1 MLVVKKELNQQVDIN
16 GNLKNKD
23 MSKCIKCRVNLP
35 NKRIELGYNECIE
48 CANTE
53 VYGTVPLTFH
63 KTGNSLQHTSKET
76 AHKINKAARRNTYGS
91 NLGQIGKGGHTE
103 FARKINVGC
112 STSFIGS
119 QKTFERIGEEAMLKL
134 DLLGLDK
141 ALDFIKRKH
150 ESLSINTQQF
160 NKLKQ
165 TLEAF
170 SQV

>member
-1 MLVVKKELNQQVDIN
+1 MNCKSCY
-16 GNLKNKD
+16 NK
-23 MSKCIKCRVNLP
+23 LP
-35 NKRIELGYNECIE
+35 QKRIELGFKHCVNCS
-48 CANTE
+48 TE
-53 VYGTVPLTFH
+53 DAYGTVDITYH
-63 KTGNSLQHTSKET
+63 KTGNTVQHVDKAT
-76 AHKINKAARRNTYGS
+76 AKNINKAARRNTYGS

-103 FARKINVGC
+103 FARKINIGC

>member
-1 MLVVKKELNQQVDIN
+1 MNC
-16 GNLKNKD
+16 KNCNNK
-23 MSKCIKCRVNLP
+23 LP
-35 NKRIELGYNECIE
+35 IQRIELGFKHCTD
-48 CANTE
+48 CSTVDA
-53 VYGTVPLTFH
+53 YGTVDITYH
-63 KTGNSLQHTSKET
+63 KTGNTVQHVDKDT
-76 AHKINKAARRNTYGS
+76 AAKINKSARRNTYGS

-103 FARKINVGC
+103 FNRKLDVCC

-119 QKTFERIGEEAMLKL
+119 QQMFERVGKDAMLKL

-150 ESLSINTQQF
+150 ESLSINTQQY

>member
-1 MLVVKKELNQQVDIN
+1 MNC
-16 GNLKNKD
+16 KNCYNK
-23 MSKCIKCRVNLP
+23 LP
-35 NKRIELGYNECIE
+35 QKRIELGFIHCVNCSTE
-48 CANTE
+48 E

-63 KTGNSLQHTSKET
+63 KTGNSLQHTDKAT
-76 AHKINKAARRNTYGS
+76 AKNINKAARRNTYGS
-91 NLGQIGKGGHTE
+91 NLGQISKGGYTE
-103 FARKINVGC
+103 FSNKINIGC

-119 QKTFERIGEEAMLKL
+119 QQMFERVGKEAMFKL

-165 TLEAF
+165 ILEAF
-170 SQV
+170 PQV

>member
-1 MLVVKKELNQQVDIN
+1 
-16 GNLKNKD
+16 

-53 VYGTVPLTFH
+53 VYGTVNLTFH

-76 AHKINKAARRNTYGS
+76 ARKINKASRRNTYGS
-91 NLGQIGKGGHTE
+91 NLGSIKPGGYEE
-103 FARKINVGC
+103 FKRDILIGC
-112 STSFIGS
+112 STSTVGS
-119 QKTFERIGEEAMLKL
+119 EGMFNRVGGEAMLKL

-150 ESLSINTQQF
+150 ESASLNFTQYK
-160 NKLKQ
+160 KLKEV
-165 TLEAF
+165 LENF
-170 SQV
+170 DLIK

>member
-1 MLVVKKELNQQVDIN
+1 MNCKNCNKKLPIQ
-16 GNLKNKD
+16 
-23 MSKCIKCRVNLP
+23 RV
-35 NKRIELGYNECIE
+35 ELGFKHCTDCSTID
-48 CANTE
+48 A
-53 VYGTVPLTFH
+53 YGTVDITYH
-63 KTGNSLQHTSKET
+63 KTGNTVQHVDKAT
-76 AHKINKAARRNTYGS
+76 AKNINKAARRNTYGS

-103 FARKINVGC
+103 FARKIDVGC
-112 STSFIGS
+112 STAFIGS
-119 QKTFERIGEEAMLKL
+119 QQMFERIGNDAMLKL

-150 ESLSINTQQF
+150 ESLSINTQQY